1 MLACNR
7 AVAEALLNSKQ
18 AAVFRIHEPPTSG
31 DLYRLGEL
39 YRTFGYLRTAP
50 GTLPDRPGIARAL
63 AASSGRPEE
72 NLVHYSTLRSMRQ
85 ARYSAESSGHF
96 ALGFAAYLHFTSP
109 IRRYADLAVHR
120 SLRGML
126 SGQAFKPNQPD
137 WTERVAI
144 RTSARERAAVAAER
158 EMIDLARCA
167 VMRDRVGEA
176 FMGKVSGVAEHGLY
190 VTLDAPFVEGRVAVS
205 TLSGFFEYDPER
217 HRLAARGSRRQYR
230 IGDRLEVRVVS
241 VNAQRGWIDLEIVPT
256 SPAKG
261 APGGPAKK
269 PVSKKPAGRKD
280 RGKPGR
286 QRGRRFGGRS

>member
-1 MLACNR
+1 
-7 AVAEALLNSKQ
+7 
-18 AAVFRIHEPPTSG
+18 
-31 DLYRLGEL
+31 
-39 YRTFGYLRTAP
+39 
-50 GTLPDRPGIARAL
+50 
-63 AASSGRPEE
+63 
-72 NLVHYSTLRSMRQ
+72 MRQ

-286 QRGRRFGGRS
+286 QRGRRFGRRS